1 MEGLPRMDESK
12 FRKAT
17 VEVLEGYKIHDPK
30 GCCTKLWHAIL
41 AEMGKPR
48 PKRKSERSNWREWSK
63 KKVKSEDEKQAAEGP
78 QSESELGEAA
88 QSEMLEEI
96 QLAPHVQKKPH
107 DHAESMIKSEP
118 KEEAQGAKPLLQ
130 KRTVA
135 KLRILKGRH
144 WD

>member
-1 MEGLPRMDESK
+1 MIPKVAAPNCGMRSWQKWGNRVQKGKAEG
-12 FRKAT
+12 
-17 VEVLEGYKIHDPK
+17 VIG
-30 GCCTKLWHAIL
+30 
-41 AEMGKPR
+41 
-48 PKRKSERSNWREWSK
+48 EWSK

-96 QLAPHVQKKPH
+96 QLVPHVQKKSH

-130 KRTVA
+130 KRKVA

>member
-1 MEGLPRMDESK
+1 M
-12 FRKAT
+12 
-17 VEVLEGYKIHDPK
+17 
-30 GCCTKLWHAIL
+30 
-41 AEMGKPR
+41 
-48 PKRKSERSNWREWSK
+48 
-63 KKVKSEDEKQAAEGP
+63 KSEDEKQTAEGP

-130 KRTVA
+130 KRKVA